1 MTYVFVQPA
10 SHAHPSA
17 RRQQRPNK
25 PHDQRQQPLQG
36 GHANYGTANTNAD
49 AAADAAGPST
59 DNAGEGGSNGSALPP
74 PTYAEAVKGDYKV
87 QTQD

>member
-17 RRQQRPNK
+17 RRQQQQSNK
-25 PHDQRQQPLQG
+25 PHDPRQQPLQG
-36 GHANYGTANTNAD
+36 GHANYGTANTSG
-49 AAADAAGPST
+49 GPSTT
-59 DNAGEGGSNGSALPP
+59 DNAGEGGSNGSTANPP